1 MTPEEAFREWEQNE
15 VTRLIKEEY
24 KLRKELLKETRNALA
39 DNDTVEQ
46 IGTQYM
52 ILTSQIE
59 MIDDFLNIQF
69 EEIEEEEDDV

>member
-69 EEIEEEEDDV
+69 EEIEEEEDEV